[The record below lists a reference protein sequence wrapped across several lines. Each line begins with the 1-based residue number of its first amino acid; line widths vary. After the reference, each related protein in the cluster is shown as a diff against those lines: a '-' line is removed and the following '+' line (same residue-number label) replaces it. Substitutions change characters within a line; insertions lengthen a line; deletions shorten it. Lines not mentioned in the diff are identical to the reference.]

1 MKLFFL
7 CVLVV
12 FSTMAWGKI
21 HKEME
26 RMIERSSFKPLRR
39 SAPDHQHS
47 VIIALPKLNMDRMES
62 ILEER
67 SSPNSPNY
75 LKWMT
80 YDEVTSL
87 VANEQSHDAVV
98 QWLEANNLSVLWT
111 SRRKDYL
118 RVQGTISQWESL
130 LKTEFYA
137 YLDESLPE
145 RVADLRGDPLHMES
159 HRVFHRSKSYSL
171 PEEMLPHIT
180 AIFNTVQTP
189 PKFNKKYQKKPRQGQ
204 RGTPFQTKLHLDMA
218 DTIGT
223 DGSSTP
229 SGSVT
234 VSFLNS
240 YYDISSNVAL
250 ANGTLS
256 QAVFETGSN
265 YFSPDD
271 LATFQSKNCLPQQE
285 AVSVGAHDIDACPTS
300 PPTSAPDCY
309 EGNLDIQYIM
319 GVSQQTVSIFWWV
332 TDGNI
337 ASNTDP
343 FLVWILAVADE
354 TDPPKVNSISYG
366 VSEKVCFD
374 VEVAL
379 LSVCVYVCRAN

>member
-1 MKLFFL
+1 MKVFFFCL
-7 CVLVV
+7 LAV
-12 FSTMAWGKI
+12 FAALAIGKN

-39 SAPDHQHS
+39 SAPDHVHS

-67 SSPNSPNY
+67 STPGSPNY
-75 LKWMT
+75 LNWMT
-80 YDEVTSL
+80 YDEITSL
-87 VANEQSHDAVV
+87 VLNEQSHTAVV
-98 QWLEANNLSVLWT
+98 DWLQANDLTVLWT

-118 RVQGTISQWESL
+118 RVQGTIAQWETL

-145 RVADLRGDPLHMES
+145 RVSDLRSDPLHKDS

-171 PEEMLPHIT
+171 PEEMQPHIT
-180 AIFNTVQTP
+180 AIFNTVQAP
-189 PKFNKKYQKKPRQGQ
+189 PKFNKKYHKKPRHAQH
-204 RGTPFQTKLHLDMA
+204 GTPFQTKLHLDMSDA
-218 DTIGT
+218 IST
-223 DGSSTP
+223 DGSSSP

-240 YYDISSNVAL
+240 YYDIASNVAL
-250 ANGTLS
+250 PNGTLS
-256 QAVFETGSN
+256 QSVFETGSN

-271 LATFQSKNCLPQQE
+271 LATFQSKNCLPQQK

-332 TDGNI
+332 TEGNI
-337 ASNTDP
+337 ASTSDP

-354 TDPPKVNSISYG
+354 TNPPKVNSISYG
-366 VSEKVCFD
+366 VSEKVTCL
-374 VEVAL
+374 AL
-379 LSVCVYVCRAN
+379 CSVCVSVGWKGVT

>member
-1 MKLFFL
+1 MKAPAARVKAYVMYTQLGHSRCAAGRGGL
-7 CVLVV
+7 HVV
-12 FSTMAWGKI
+12 
-21 HKEME
+21 
-26 RMIERSSFKPLRR
+26 SS
-39 SAPDHQHS
+39 S
-47 VIIALPKLNMDRMES
+47 MES

-98 QWLEANNLSVLWT
+98 QWFKANNLSVQWT

-130 LKTEFYA
+130 LKTEFHA

-180 AIFNTVQTP
+180 AIFNTVQAP
-189 PKFNKKYQKKPRQGQ
+189 PKFNKKHQKKPRQSQ

-218 DTIGT
+218 DIGT

-234 VSFLNS
+234 VSF
-240 YYDISSNVAL
+240 
-250 ANGTLS
+250 
-256 QAVFETGSN
+256 
-265 YFSPDD
+265 
-271 LATFQSKNCLPQQE
+271 
-285 AVSVGAHDIDACPTS
+285 
-300 PPTSAPDCY
+300 
-309 EGNLDIQYIM
+309 
-319 GVSQQTVSIFWWV
+319 
-332 TDGNI
+332 
-337 ASNTDP
+337 
-343 FLVWILAVADE
+343 
-354 TDPPKVNSISYG
+354 
-366 VSEKVCFD
+366 
-374 VEVAL
+374 
-379 LSVCVYVCRAN
+379 